1 MNKEKEESPKKTVKN
16 TKAPAKSKPFL
27 TDERVKFI
35 SGILITGFAV
45 YLLLAC
51 VAYLFWWKT
60 DQSLPNADIVSGPDV
75 AVKNW
80 GGKGGHFLAKM
91 IIGYGFGFGAFFIPM
106 IFGAIGLYLLN
117 FPKIRPWSLL
127 AKFTFA
133 TIILSLILGFIFGG
147 AGGYLM
153 SGPGGAQGYTI
164 TRWLNAFMGKPGT
177 GILLIFITIAYLV
190 FALKFHPSKFNIRIP
205 AFPWLHKLKTETE
218 ATEVP
223 AGEDTKT
230 TILHD
235 GKIEDEAETGAGEV
249 EFLVKNRTDTT
260 EHLIED
266 TDDVPD
272 NGEIPEAETAAAAGS
287 LIRDLDNDNKTIPE
301 PAGDKVEMNVTK
313 PEAKDILSDKE
324 VTHIMENYDPRLDLS
339 RYKFP
344 PVSILKEHKSES
356 AFDNNEVFENKENI
370 IKTLSEYKVNIRQIS
385 ATVGPTVTLYEIV
398 PERGVRLARIKSLED
413 DIALSL
419 SALGIRIIAPIP
431 GRGTVGIE
439 VPNKKP
445 EIVSMRSLIT
455 SKAFQ
460 ETKFDLPLALGRTI
474 TNDPFI
480 VDLTKM
486 PHLLVAGAT
495 GQGKSVGINAI
506 ITSILYKKHPSEVK
520 FVLIDPKRVELPL
533 YAKIERHFLAK
544 LPGEE
549 DAIITD
555 TQKVINTLKSLCI
568 EMDNRLELL
577 KGAQA
582 RNIKEYNEKFISRK
596 LNPEKGHK
604 YLPYIVLIIDE
615 FADLIMTAGREIEG
629 PIGRLAQLARA
640 IGIHLII
647 STQRP
652 STNII
657 TGFIKAN
664 FPTRIAFRVFS
675 SIDSRTILDATGA
688 DRLVGRGDML
698 VSSGNEP
705 VRVQCAF
712 IDTPEIE
719 ELTEFIGSQQGY
731 PDAMHLPEFI
741 DDDEG
746 GVLDIDLKKRD
757 PMFDDAARLVVQH
770 QQGSTSLIQRK
781 LSIGYNRAGRI
792 IDQLEA
798 AGIVGP
804 FEGSK
809 ARDVLCSDSI
819 ALEQILKSLE

>member
-1 MNKEKEESPKKTVKN
+1 MNKEKEDTGKKN
-16 TKAPAKSKPFL
+16 TKTTKSSGKTKSFI
-27 TDERVKFI
+27 TDERIKFVI
-35 SGILITGFAV
+35 GILITGFAI

-60 DQSLPNADIVSGPDV
+60 DLSISDSDILSGPDI

-80 GGKGGHFLAKM
+80 SGKSGHFLAKM
-91 IIGYGFGFGAFFIPM
+91 IITNGFGFGAFFIPL
-106 IFGAIGLYLLN
+106 IFGTLGLYLLK
-117 FPKIRPWSLL
+117 FPNIRPFKLI

-133 TIILSLILGFIFGG
+133 TIILSLILGFIFSRSNV
-147 AGGYLM
+147 YLG
-153 SGPGGAQGYTI
+153 SGPGGAQGYHVVK
-164 TRWLNAFMGKPGT
+164 WLNAFMGMVGT
-177 GILLIFITIAYLV
+177 GVILTFMTISYLV
-190 FALKFHPSKFNIRIP
+190 FALRVKPESFGLKLPSFLKFRKH
-205 AFPWLHKLKTETE
+205 
-218 ATEVP
+218 
-223 AGEDTKT
+223 
-230 TILHD
+230 
-235 GKIEDEAETGAGEV
+235 
-249 EFLVKNRTDTT
+249 TDNK
-260 EHLIED
+260 
-266 TDDVPD
+266 DV
-272 NGEIPEAETAAAAGS
+272 AS
-287 LIRDLDNDNKTIPE
+287 LIDKISEQDEDRVIPDIKFTTDKINE
-301 PAGDKVEMNVTK
+301 KDKVEFIVRTTK
-313 PEAKDILSDKE
+313 QYEEDEGFEEDIPDLLPTGSIIRDFDNDKSAISHAEDVPINITHPEAIDTLPDHEVDK
-324 VTHIMENYDPRLDLS
+324 IMGDYDPRLDLS

-356 AFDNNEVFENKENI
+356 AFDNSEVFENKENI
-370 IKTLSEYKVNIRQIS
+370 IKTLGDHKISIKSIS

-413 DIALSL
+413 DIALNL

-460 ETKFDLPLALGRTI
+460 ESKFDLALALGRTI
-474 TNDPFI
+474 TNEPYI

-506 ITSILYKKHPSEVK
+506 ITSILYKKHPAEVK

-533 YAKIERHFLAK
+533 YMKIERHFLAK
-544 LPGEE
+544 LPDEE

-555 TQKVINTLKSLCI
+555 TQKVIKTLNSLCI

-577 KGAQA
+577 KAAQS

-652 STNII
+652 SANII

-719 ELTEFIGSQQGY
+719 DLTDFIGSQKGY
-731 PDAMHLPEFI
+731 ADAMHLPEYV
-741 DDDEG
+741 DDSESG
-746 GVLDIDLKKRD
+746 ILEVDLRKRD
-757 PMFDDAARLVVQH
+757 PMFDEAARLVVQH

-798 AGIVGP
+798 AGVVGP

-809 ARDVLCSDSI
+809 ARDVICVDII
-819 ALEQILKSLE
+819 ALEQILKRLE

>member
-1 MNKEKEESPKKTVKN
+1 MKKENNGKKTVK
-16 TKAPAKSKPFL
+16 TKAKSKSFF
-27 TDERVKFI
+27 TDERIKFVF
-35 SGILITGFAV
+35 GILISGFAL

-51 VAYLFWWKT
+51 VAYLLWWKT
-60 DQSLPNADIVSGPDV
+60 DLSLSDSQVVSNADVN
-75 AVKNW
+75 VKNW
-80 GGKGGHFLAKM
+80 SGKSGHFLAKM
-91 IIGYGFGFGAFFIPM
+91 IVGYGFGYGAFFIPL
-106 IFGAIGLYLLN
+106 IFGATGLYLLN
-117 FPKIRPWSLL
+117 FPKINLWKLVT
-127 AKFTFA
+127 KFTFA
-133 TIILSLILGFIFGG
+133 AIILSLILGFIFGE
-147 AGGYLM
+147 AGGYLG
-153 SGPGGAQGYTI
+153 SGPGGAQGFKI
-164 TRWLNAFMGKPGT
+164 TEWFNSFAGKIGT
-177 GILLIFITIAYLV
+177 GIILTLLTVGYLI
-190 FALKFHPSKFNIRIP
+190 FALKFKPDTFTRTIPSSIKSVIPGLKNDNIP
-205 AFPWLHKLKTETE
+205 VEPSDYNS
-218 ATEVP
+218 
-223 AGEDTKT
+223 DTAESPG
-230 TILHD
+230 D
-235 GKIEDEAETGAGEV
+235 EGSASADEDEDEDEEIEV
-249 EFLVKNRTDTT
+249 EFVVKHATGEEDSESTDRGSIIHVIDKN
-260 EHLIED
+260 ENVKQSSEN
-266 TDDVPD
+266 VPI
-272 NGEIPEAETAAAAGS
+272 NITRPEAT
-287 LIRDLDNDNKTIPE
+287 
-301 PAGDKVEMNVTK
+301 
-313 PEAKDILSDKE
+313 DILPDHE
-324 VTHIMENYDPRLDLS
+324 VEKIIENYDPRLDLS

-344 PVSILKEHKSES
+344 PVSILTDHKSGID
-356 AFDNNEVFENKENI
+356 FDDREVFENKENI
-370 IKTLSEYKVNIRQIS
+370 VKTLGDHKISIRQIS

-398 PERGVRLARIKSLED
+398 PERGVRLARIKSLEN
-413 DIALSL
+413 DIALNL

-439 VPNKKP
+439 VPNKNP
-445 EIVSMRSLIT
+445 EIVSMKSLIT

-460 ETKFDLPLALGRTI
+460 ETKYDLALALGRTI

-555 TQKVINTLKSLCI
+555 TQKVIRTLNSLCI

-577 KGAQA
+577 KDAQS
-582 RNIKEYNEKFISRK
+582 RNLKEYNEKFISRR
-596 LNPEKGHK
+596 LNPEKSHR

-615 FADLIMTAGREIEG
+615 FADLIMTAGREIEP

-652 STNII
+652 SANII

-675 SIDSRTILDATGA
+675 SIDSRTIIDATGA

-698 VSSGNEP
+698 VSSGAEP

-731 PDAMHLPEFI
+731 PDAMHLPEYI
-741 DDDEG
+741 DDSESG
-746 GVLDIDLKKRD
+746 NQEVDLRKRD
-757 PMFDDAARLVVQH
+757 PMFDEAARLVVQH

-809 ARDVLCSDSI
+809 ARDVLISDY
-819 ALEQILKSLE
+819 AHLEQILKSLD

>member
-1 MNKEKEESPKKTVKN
+1 MTKEKEDTGKKN
-16 TKAPAKSKPFL
+16 TKNPKGSAKKSSFL
-27 TDERVKFI
+27 TDDRIKFI
-35 SGILITGFAV
+35 IGILISGFAI
-45 YLLLAC
+45 YLLIAC

-60 DQSLPNADIVSGPDV
+60 DQSLPDSDIVSGADI

-80 GGKGGHFLAKM
+80 SGKSGHFLAKM
-91 IIGYGFGFGAFFIPM
+91 IIGYGFGYGAFFIPL

-117 FPKIRPWSLL
+117 FPKIRPVKLI
-127 AKFTFA
+127 AQFA
-133 TIILSLILGFIFGG
+133 FAAIILSLLLGFIFGQ
-147 AGGYLM
+147 AKGYLI
-153 SGPGGAQGYTI
+153 SGPGGAQGYVV
-164 TRWLNAFMGKPGT
+164 TRWLNAFIGLIGT
-177 GILLIFITIAYLV
+177 GVILVIITVSYLIFALRVKPQSFGIKLPS
-190 FALKFHPSKFNIRIP
+190 FLKFTKKPNTNLNIPETDLIENSDTDEETDQDRSIP
-205 AFPWLHKLKTETE
+205 EIKTVNDKYREKDNVEFVVRT
-218 ATEVP
+218 
-223 AGEDTKT
+223 TKQF
-230 TILHD
+230 
-235 GKIEDEAETGAGEV
+235 EEAEDLDEETPELTPTGSIIRDFDNDSTPVAH
-249 EFLVKNRTDTT
+249 T
-260 EHLIED
+260 E
-266 TDDVPD
+266 
-272 NGEIPEAETAAAAGS
+272 EIPLNIT
-287 LIRDLDNDNKTIPE
+287 R
-301 PAGDKVEMNVTK
+301 
-313 PEAKDILSDKE
+313 PEAIDTLPDHE
-324 VTHIMENYDPRLDLS
+324 VDRIMGDYDPRLDLS

-370 IKTLSEYKVNIRQIS
+370 IKTLGDHKISIKSIS

-413 DIALSL
+413 DIALNL

-445 EIVSMRSLIT
+445 EMVSMRSLIT

-460 ETKFDLPLALGRTI
+460 ETKFDIALALGRTI
-474 TNDPFI
+474 TNEPYI

-506 ITSILYKKHPSEVK
+506 ITSILYKKHPAEVK

-533 YAKIERHFLAK
+533 YMKIERHFLAK
-544 LPGEE
+544 LPDEE

-555 TQKVINTLKSLCI
+555 TQKVIKTLNSLCI

-577 KGAQA
+577 KAAQS

-596 LNPEKGHK
+596 LSPEKGHK

-652 STNII
+652 SANII

-719 ELTEFIGSQQGY
+719 ELTDFIGSQKGY
-731 PDAMHLPEFI
+731 ADAMHLPEFV
-741 DDDEG
+741 DDTDSGAGE
-746 GVLDIDLKKRD
+746 VDLRKRD
-757 PMFDDAARLVVQH
+757 PMFDEAARLVVQH

-798 AGIVGP
+798 ARIVGP

-809 ARDVLCSDSI
+809 ARDVLCSDFI
-819 ALEQILKSLE
+819 ALEQILKGLE

>member
-1 MNKEKEESPKKTVKN
+1 MSKEKEDATKKSPKPPKGPEK
-16 TKAPAKSKPFL
+16 KEAFL
-27 TDERVKFI
+27 TDERIKFVI
-35 SGILITGFAV
+35 GILITGFAL
-45 YLLLAC
+45 YLLIAC
-51 VAYLFWWKT
+51 VAYLVWWKT
-60 DQSLPNADIVSGPDV
+60 DASIPDSAIVSGPDI
-75 AVKNW
+75 AAKNW
-80 GGKGGHFLAKM
+80 SGKSGHFLAKM
-91 IIGYGFGFGAFFIPM
+91 IIGFGFGYGAFFIPL
-106 IFGAIGLYLLN
+106 IFGAIGLYLLK
-117 FPKIRPWSLL
+117 FPKIKPFRLIV
-127 AKFTFA
+127 KFTFA
-133 TIILSLILGFIFGG
+133 AIILSLILAFIFGK
-147 AGGYLM
+147 ANGYLI
-153 SGPGGAQGYTI
+153 SGPGGAQGYFI
-164 TRWLNAFMGKPGT
+164 TRWVNAFAGMIGT
-177 GILLIFITIAYLV
+177 GVILAFMTISYLV
-190 FALKFHPSKFNIRIP
+190 FALKVKPESFGMRLPGFLKYSKKPVAPSTDHEP
-205 AFPWLHKLKTETE
+205 VVMT
-218 ATEVP
+218 
-223 AGEDTKT
+223 D
-230 TILHD
+230 D
-235 GKIEDEAETGAGEV
+235 GPVSD
-249 EFLVKNRTDTT
+249 LSKNRTVDGKPH
-260 EHLIED
+260 E
-266 TDDVPD
+266 
-272 NGEIPEAETAAAAGS
+272 N
-287 LIRDLDNDNKTIPE
+287 
-301 PAGDKVEMNVTK
+301 DKVEFVVRTTK
-313 PEAKDILSDKE
+313 QFAEEDDSDPDEDIHEALSSGSIIRDFDNDKPGMPHAEEVPINITRPEALDTLPDHE
-324 VTHIMENYDPRLDLS
+324 VDRIMGDYDPRLDLS
-339 RYKFP
+339 HYKFP

-356 AFDNNEVFENKENI
+356 AFDNSEVFENKENI
-370 IKTLSEYKVNIRQIS
+370 IKTLGDHKISIKSIS
-385 ATVGPTVTLYEIV
+385 ATIGPTVTLYEIV

-413 DIALSL
+413 DIALNL

-445 EIVSMRSLIT
+445 EMVSMRSLIT

-460 ETKFDLPLALGRTI
+460 DTKFDIALALGRTI
-474 TNDPFI
+474 TNEPYI

-506 ITSILYKKHPSEVK
+506 ITSILYKKHPAEVK

-533 YAKIERHFLAK
+533 YMKIERHFLAK
-544 LPGEE
+544 LPDEE

-555 TQKVINTLKSLCI
+555 TQKVIKTLNSLCI

-577 KGAQA
+577 KAAQS

-596 LNPEKGHK
+596 LSPEKGHK

-652 STNII
+652 SANII

-719 ELTEFIGSQQGY
+719 ELTDFIGSQKGY
-731 PDAMHLPEFI
+731 SDAMHLPEFV
-741 DDDEG
+741 DDSDSGALE
-746 GVLDIDLKKRD
+746 VDLKKRD
-757 PMFDDAARLVVQH
+757 PMFDEAARLVVQH

-809 ARDVLCSDSI
+809 ARDVLCSDFI
-819 ALEQILKSLE
+819 ALEQILKRLE

>member
-1 MNKEKEESPKKTVKN
+1 MSKEKEDITKKS
-16 TKAPAKSKPFL
+16 AKTAKDSGKSRHFF
-27 TDERVKFI
+27 TDERIKFMF
-35 SGILITGFAV
+35 GIFFVGLALC
-45 YLLLAC
+45 LLLAC
-51 VAYLFWWKT
+51 IAYLFWWKT
-60 DQSLPNADIVSGPDV
+60 DQSLPNSEIISGPDV
-75 AVKNW
+75 EVKNW
-80 GGKGGHFLAKM
+80 MGKSGHFLAKM
-91 IIGYGFGFGAFFIPM
+91 IIGYGFGFGAFFIPV
-106 IFGAIGLYLLN
+106 IFGTIGLYLLN
-117 FPKIRPWSLL
+117 FPKISLWSLV

-133 TIILSLILGFIFGG
+133 AIILSLILGFIFGMS
-147 AGGYLM
+147 GGYLI
-153 SGPGGAQGYTI
+153 SGPGGAQGYAV

-177 GILLIFITIAYLV
+177 GIVIGLLTIGYLV
-190 FALKFHPSKFNIRIP
+190 FALKVHPSKFNVKKP
-205 AFPWLHKLKTETE
+205 PFLSFPWSKKSDQDASSETASCTVTTLLHEGE
-218 ATEVP
+218 EDDEVITDA
-223 AGEDTKT
+223 AG
-230 TILHD
+230 
-235 GKIEDEAETGAGEV
+235 V
-249 EFLVKNRTDTT
+249 EFLVKNRTRPV
-260 EHLIED
+260 EHQ
-266 TDDVPD
+266 
-272 NGEIPEAETAAAAGS
+272 EAEVANATQSGN
-287 LIRDLDNDNKTIPE
+287 LIHDLDNEKAAEPVSETIDME
-301 PAGDKVEMNVTK
+301 VTK
-313 PEAKDILSDKE
+313 AEATDILPEEE
-324 VTHIMENYDPRLDLS
+324 VNQIMENYDPRLDLS

-344 PVSILKEHKSES
+344 PVSILHDHKSES

-370 IKTLSEYKVNIRQIS
+370 IKTLGDHKISIRQIS

-413 DIALSL
+413 DIALNL

-460 ETKFDLPLALGRTI
+460 ETKFDIALALGRTI
-474 TNDPFI
+474 TNDPYI

-495 GQGKSVGINAI
+495 GQGKSVGLNAI
-506 ITSILYKKHPSEVK
+506 ITSILYKKHPAELK
-520 FVLIDPKRVELPL
+520 FVLIDPKRVELTL
-533 YAKIERHFLAK
+533 YSKIERHFLAK

-555 TQKVINTLKSLCI
+555 TKKVINTLNSLCI

-577 KGAQA
+577 KDAQG
-582 RNIKEYNEKFISRK
+582 RNIKEYNEKFISRR
-596 LNPEKGHK
+596 LNPEKGHRF
-604 YLPYIVLIIDE
+604 LPYIVLIIDE
-615 FADLIMTAGREIEG
+615 FADLIMVAGREIEG
-629 PIGRLAQLARA
+629 PIGRLAQVARA

-652 STNII
+652 TTNII

-675 SIDSRTILDATGA
+675 SIDSRTILDITGA
-688 DRLVGRGDML
+688 DRLIGNGDML
-698 VSSGNEP
+698 ISSGNEP
-705 VRVQCAF
+705 VRLQCAF
-712 IDTPEIE
+712 IDSSEIE

-731 PDAMHLPEFI
+731 AEALHLPEYI
-741 DDDEG
+741 DDSEAG
-746 GVLDIDLKKRD
+746 IQEVDLRKRD
-757 PMFDDAARLVVQH
+757 PIFDDAARLVVQH

-809 ARDVLCSDSI
+809 ARDVLCSDMMV
-819 ALEQILKSLE
+819 LEQILKSLD